1 MGEIVET
8 EGGCVP
14 AAVPPCVADVL
25 FVVALAGGGEVKS
38 GICFC
43 AVEGE
48 GLRVCIEADDA
59 VDVVAGE
66 GLRDDVGV
74 EGVEEVVCL
83 IGEGRRGGGEVAL
96 AGEGEEH
103 GCVLHYLDEGFVE
116 VVLDGL
122 DDAAHF
128 CG

>member
-1 MGEIVET
+1 MGEVVEA
-8 EGGCVP
+8 EGGGVR

-25 FVVALAGGGEVKS
+25 LVVALAGGGEVV
-38 GICFC
+38 GGVCGC

-48 GLRVCIEADDA
+48 GLRVAVLTDDA

-66 GLRDDVGV
+66 GLGDDVGV
-74 EGVEEVVCL
+74 EGVEEV
-83 IGEGRRGGGEVAL
+83 IGLVGERRRGGGEVAL

-103 GCVLHYLDEGFVE
+103 GCVLHYFDEGFVE
-116 VVLDGL
+116 IVLDRL

-128 CG
+128 RG